1 MEELLRL
8 LEEVE
13 SELPITAKELSEEM
27 LLSLGV
33 YENEYYNAHHYKGH
47 HLFIV
52 SNTIEDFFSVTDDE
66 EDELIIDY
74 KGLSPYQGDLSAPD
88 TDFNFDRTYK
98 MLNNAFKTQHEL
110 NSPRN
115 PLDMRVP
122 AFGRLINIAFSNLNL
137 METISPG
144 EYFYMFNALKKVRE
158 EYIDDYI

>member
-8 LEEVE
+8 LKEVE
-13 SELPITAKELSEEM
+13 SDLPITAKELSEEM
-27 LLSLGV
+27 FLSLGL
-33 YENEYYNAHHYKGH
+33 YENEYYDAHHYKGH

-74 KGLSPYQGDLSAPD
+74 KGLSPYQGDLSAPE
-88 TDFNFDRTYK
+88 TDYNFDRIYK
-98 MLNNAFKTQHEL
+98 MLNNAFKKQYEV
-110 NSPRN
+110 NSSHN
-115 PLDMRVP
+115 LFDMTVP
-122 AFGRLINIAFSNLNL
+122 AFGSLINTAFSNLNL
-137 METISPG
+137 MEVISPG